1 MKIRRSRY
9 FSNVQ
14 IPIQRVKKNEITGKS
29 VQTEEQDKSPELT
42 LKKQKLDREFKIT
55 VIKILTDIR
64 RKMPGQYENFNKETE
79 NLQKSPT

>member
-1 MKIRRSRY
+1 M
-9 FSNVQ
+9 SNVQ

-64 RKMPGQYENFNKETE
+64 RKMPEQDENFHKETE

>member
-1 MKIRRSRY
+1 M
-9 FSNVQ
+9 SNVQ
-14 IPIQRVKKNEITGKS
+14 IPIQRVKKNEIIGKS

-55 VIKILTDIR
+55 VIKILTEIR
-64 RKMPGQYENFNKETE
+64 RKMQEQYENFNKETE